1 MAFEMLQGR
10 VPLLLEESTLFA
22 NLWIQM
28 KEETS
33 NHLKLALDASTSM
46 VLYSLQT
53 LSW

>member
-10 VPLLLEESTLFA
+10 VPLLLEELFA